1 MWEASAWARTGAE
14 QKRERDV
21 VSKTRQRPAT
31 GGKALQAAG
40 KKVSGY
46 TAPTAKLGKLASEP
60 ARWEPAKMDGSGTMA
75 QPRYMF

>member
-14 QKRERDV
+14 QKHKRDI
-21 VSKTRQRPAT
+21 VSKTRQRPVM
-31 GGKALQAAG
+31 GGKVLQAAG

-60 ARWEPAKMDGSGTMA
+60 AKMDGSGTMA